1 MDCKQIEE
9 QEVLER
15 YLLDQLNEEELE
27 EFEQHYFE
35 CGACFSQLQTT
46 LTVRSELRHH
56 SPARARVRVAFLR
69 GTWAWAPAFL
79 TVVLLFAVGMWWYSA
94 RSRPS
99 RQVSSQPR
107 AINPA
112 PTVSS
117 VPALEQLARVEPPP
131 YFATALRGA
140 DDEAHEQFRS
150 AMQSYSKGN
159 YAKAISGLRAAV
171 KNDPQ
176 VVSFN
181 FYLGACYLLTGE
193 SDSAVIFFRKTISL
207 DDPTYS
213 EQAHFYLAKAYLK
226 KQDVAGAQKELQA
239 TVRFHGVKET
249 EAGQLLRQ
257 LRK

>member
-9 QEVLER
+9 KDVLER
-15 YLLDQLNEEELE
+15 YLLNQLSECELE
-27 EFEQHYFE
+27 EFERHYFE
-35 CGACFSQLQTT
+35 CGACFSQLQAT
-46 LTVRSELRHH
+46 LTIQSELRDY
-56 SPARARVRVAFLR
+56 SPACPKVRGAFVR
-69 GTWAWAPAFL
+69 GMWAWAPAL
-79 TVVLLFAVGMWWYSA
+79 VTAVLLFAIGIWWHSE
-94 RSRPS
+94 RHSPQQLS
-99 RQVSSQPR
+99 LQPQ

-112 PTVSS
+112 PKISS
-117 VPALEQLARVEPPP
+117 EPPLEQLARVEPPP
-131 YFATALRGA
+131 YSATTLRGA

-193 SDSAVIFFRKTISL
+193 SDSAVTYFRRTISL
-207 DDPTYS
+207 GNPTYS
-213 EQAHFYLAKAYLK
+213 EQAHFYLAKIYLN
-226 KQDVAGAQKELQA
+226 KQDLAGAQKELQA
-239 TVRFHGVKET
+239 TVSFHGIKET
-249 EAGQLLRQ
+249 EAGELLRQ